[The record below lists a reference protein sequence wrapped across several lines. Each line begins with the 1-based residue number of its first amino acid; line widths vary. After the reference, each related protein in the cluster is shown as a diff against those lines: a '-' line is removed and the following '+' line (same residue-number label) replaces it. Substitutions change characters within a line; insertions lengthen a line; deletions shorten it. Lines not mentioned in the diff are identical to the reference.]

1 MPSGPPKRPESRSEV
16 ALVRLLRRLLEKAD
30 GRYLLLYT
38 RKP

>member
-1 MPSGPPKRPESRSEV
+1 V
-16 ALVRLLRRLLEKAD
+16 ALVRLIRRLLEKAD